1 MPIDPAALEARLLAS
16 WEDNAAAWTDAVRNQ
31 RIPSRRAGTDAAILA
46 ACARYD
52 ARNVLDVGCGEGWL
66 SRALAVPTR
75 RVFGIDGSADLIA
88 HASATESS
96 AQFKVLGYEA
106 LATDAGVVAGPW
118 DLIICNF
125 ALLGE
130 PLVPLMRAL
139 SQRLAP
145 AGSLLVQTVH
155 PWMAM
160 GDGRY
165 TNEWRE
171 ENFQGFGVAF
181 PASMPWYYRTL
192 GSWLSQLGEAG
203 LVIRTL
209 EEPVHADTGRPLSML
224 LHCSHAAPTR

>member
-1 MPIDPAALEARLLAS
+1 MSTDPASPDARLLAS
-16 WEDNAAAWTDAVRNQ
+16 WEDNAAAWTDAVRNH

-52 ARNVLDVGCGEGWL
+52 AHSVLDVGCGEGWL
-66 SRALAVPTR
+66 ARALAAPARTVL
-75 RVFGIDGSADLIA
+75 GIDGSADLIA
-88 HASATESS
+88 HATAVGSNARFS
-96 AQFKVLGYEA
+96 VVGYEA
-106 LATDAGVVAGPW
+106 LATDVSVVTGPW
-118 DLIICNF
+118 DLIVCNF
-125 ALLGE
+125 ALLGD
-130 PLVPLMRAL
+130 PLVPLLRAL

-145 AGSLLVQTVH
+145 TGRLLVQTVH

-165 TNEWRE
+165 ANEWRE

-181 PASMPWYYRTL
+181 PASMPWFYRTL

-203 LVIRTL
+203 LMVRSM

-224 LHCSHAAPTR
+224 LHCSREDAPR